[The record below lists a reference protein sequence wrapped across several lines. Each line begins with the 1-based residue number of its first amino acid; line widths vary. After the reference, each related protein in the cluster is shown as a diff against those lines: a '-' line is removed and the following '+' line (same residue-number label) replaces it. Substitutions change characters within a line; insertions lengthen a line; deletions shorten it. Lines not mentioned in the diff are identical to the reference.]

1 MKATASGS
9 RARLWG
15 FALGVTLC
23 LVVLCVAQHIP
34 GMVGLPASTA
44 THGPDTPDVPPT
56 AAASP
61 EETAILPD
69 AGVQPTA
76 IPEATVPEE
85 PITLTVVY
93 DNNAFDAR
101 LRTAWGFACWI
112 EIDGLSVLFDTGG
125 DGPTLLGNL
134 AALGLDPQEIDIV
147 VLSHEHDDHTGGLQV
162 LLDANDHLAVYMP
175 RAFPESLK
183 ARVRERATLVEVDG
197 SVQIAERVWS
207 LGSMG
212 TSPVEQSL
220 VIQSSQGLIVV
231 TGCAHPGIVG
241 IVRAASEMGRI
252 HMVLGGFHLRDKSA
266 AEIETVITQLRDLG
280 VERIAPCHCTGEQAM
295 SMFATAFG
303 ADYIAMGAGKALSV
317 AP

>member
-1 MKATASGS
+1 MKATALGS

-15 FALGVTLC
+15 FALGVTSCLVILC
-23 LVVLCVAQHIP
+23 LAQHIP
-34 GMVGLPASTA
+34 GMLWQPAPTA

-56 AAASP
+56 AAASL
-61 EETAILPD
+61 EETTIQPD
-69 AGVQPTA
+69 AGAQPTA
-76 IPEATVPEE
+76 IPEAPVPEE

-93 DNNAFDAR
+93 DNNAYDGR
-101 LRTAWGFACWI
+101 LKTAWGFACWI

-125 DGPTLLGNL
+125 DGATLLGNL
-134 AALGLDPQEIDIV
+134 AILGHTPEEIDIV
-147 VLSHEHDDHTGGLQV
+147 VLSHEHNDHTGGLQA
-162 LLDANDHLAVYMP
+162 LLDANDHLSVYMP
-175 RAFPESLK
+175 SAFPESLK

-220 VIQSSQGLIVV
+220 VVESSQGLIVV

-241 IVRAASEMGRI
+241 IVRAASDMGRI

-303 ADYIAMGAGKALSV
+303 ADYIPVGAGKVLSV
-317 AP
+317 PE